1 MVCGRVVAC
10 GRFAGRTVPLM
21 AGRHRKP
28 PAWQRLLRSALGDRA
43 GVRGARA
50 AALHAEVLG
59 LRATVTALRRDL
71 DLALARSSE
80 LAARFAADA
89 AAPVEVVVRAAPPV
103 LLELPLLRL
112 ALTRDA
118 EPPLTR
124 EMAIAL
130 SAPDR
135 GEDTARV
142 EIVLADLPERSL
154 LDPLT
159 DRGTELRDLAAEIAA
174 APETVRR
181 SA

>member
-1 MVCGRVVAC
+1 
-10 GRFAGRTVPLM
+10 M
-21 AGRHRKP
+21 AGRHRRP
-28 PAWQRLLRSALGDRA
+28 PAWQRLLRSALGSRA
-43 GVRGARA
+43 GVRPARA
-50 AALHAEVLG
+50 AALHAEVIA

-71 DLALARSSE
+71 DMALARSSE
-80 LAARFAADA
+80 LTARLAAEA
-89 AAPVEVVVRAAPPV
+89 AAPAVEAAAPPV
-103 LLELPLLRL
+103 VLELPLLRL
-112 ALTRDA
+112 ALSRVA

-142 EIVLADLPERSL
+142 EIVLADLPEHSL

-159 DRGTELRDLAAEIAA
+159 DREGDLRDLLELATEIAT

>member
-1 MVCGRVVAC
+1 
-10 GRFAGRTVPLM
+10 M

-28 PAWQRLLRSALGDRA
+28 PAWQRLLRSALGGRA
-43 GVRGARA
+43 GVRPARA
-50 AALHAEVLG
+50 AALHAEVIG

-80 LAARFAADA
+80 LAARLAAE
-89 AAPVEVVVRAAPPV
+89 AAPVMAAAPPV

-112 ALTRDA
+112 ALTRVA

-135 GEDTARV
+135 GADTARV
-142 EIVLADLPERSL
+142 EIVLADLPEHSL

-159 DRGTELRDLAAEIAA
+159 DRGTDLRDLAVEIAT
-174 APETVRR
+174 APESVRR

>member
-1 MVCGRVVAC
+1 MVLGRVALLRRS
-10 GRFAGRTVPLM
+10 GGRTVPLM
-21 AGRHRKP
+21 AGRHRRP
-28 PAWQRLLRSALGDRA
+28 PAWQRLLRSALGGRA
-43 GVRGARA
+43 GVRPART
-50 AALHAEVLG
+50 AALHAEVVA

-71 DLALARSSE
+71 DVALAHSAELTAR
-80 LAARFAADA
+80 LAAATAAPVVPDA
-89 AAPVEVVVRAAPPV
+89 AAPV

-112 ALTRDA
+112 ALTRVA

-135 GEDTARV
+135 GEDTAPV
-142 EIVLADLPERSL
+142 EIVLADLPEHSL

-159 DRGTELRDLAAEIAA
+159 DRGTDLRDLAVEIAT

>member
-1 MVCGRVVAC
+1 
-10 GRFAGRTVPLM
+10 M

-28 PAWQRLLRSALGDRA
+28 PAWQRLLRSALGGRA
-43 GVRGARA
+43 GVRPARA
-50 AALHAEVLG
+50 AALHAEVIG

-80 LAARFAADA
+80 LAARLTADDA
-89 AAPVEVVVRAAPPV
+89 RVRAAAPPV
-103 LLELPLLRL
+103 VLQLPLLRL
-112 ALTRDA
+112 ALTRVA

-124 EMAIAL
+124 EMAVAL

-142 EIVLADLPERSL
+142 EIVFADLPEHSL

-159 DRGTELRDLAAEIAA
+159 DRGTDLRDLAFEIAA